1 MLYLFVFYA
10 IPDTKPVPTFA
21 GIALAQDAPREL
33 ILHQRVAGFGE
44 ACLL

>member
-21 GIALAQDAPREL
+21 GIALD
-33 ILHQRVAGFGE
+33 VT
-44 ACLL
+44 LLSP